1 VSYYPKF
8 FHVHEH
14 PKQQHVLRIILLRFI
29 TPVTTFHL
37 FHGNVLNSFFI
48 WWSFFYPASFG
59 LWGGY
64 ARATYIYPSDF
75 CNQNFSKAF
84 LTKENHCLKM
94 KRDDSLKKYP
104 SINPV
109 SVVPS
114 QGYPEF
120 KLPAFSVWVAGVSLD
135 TWNHQKSNHHLTR
148 KWLIAIFFSGGD
160 WRLFGGK
167 RTSLDGYQLW
177 VNAAC

>member
-1 VSYYPKF
+1 MHRRLFRPWC
-8 FHVHEH
+8 
-14 PKQQHVLRIILLRFI
+14 PM
-29 TPVTTFHL
+29 TTFHL
-37 FHGNVLNSFFI
+37 FHGNELITFFI

-59 LWGGY
+59 LRGVR
-64 ARATYIYPSDF
+64 ARAIYIYLLRF
-75 CNQNFSKAF
+75 LQLNFSEAF
-84 LTKENHCLKM
+84 LTKRNRCLKM
-94 KRDDSLKKYP
+94 KLDDILKKYP
-104 SINPV
+104 SISPV

-120 KLPAFSVWVAGVSLD
+120 KLPAFSVWVAGISFV
-135 TWNHQKSNHHLTR
+135 TWNHSQSNHYLTR
-148 KWLIAIFFSGGD
+148 KWFIAIFFSGGD